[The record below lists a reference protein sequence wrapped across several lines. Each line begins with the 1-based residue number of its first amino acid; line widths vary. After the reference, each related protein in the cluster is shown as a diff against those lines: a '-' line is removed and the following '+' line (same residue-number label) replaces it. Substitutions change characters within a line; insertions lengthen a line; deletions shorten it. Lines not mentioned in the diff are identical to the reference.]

1 MQVTKESQRSE
12 NTRATILFY
21 LSAFVAFLG
30 VPLFFYTTSIHRAHL
45 PTEEVQQR
53 VTDFGKNAVFH
64 IPIYVDFGVASPE
77 LISQT
82 QRAIDASL
90 AQENSAQAWG
100 LDLRAGNAE
109 KIDKL
114 KDYVVTLKSVAA
126 ESDSSLMYRLSPTSK
141 EICVYTSNGHSI
153 ESMANYLSM
162 VLLQTVFKD
171 ELAAVKKILND
182 EHTTDVVF
190 PYAPAYNVVFNLF
203 VEDGRPVTWPIEQAV
218 EFIQPVFSAL
228 KNYANF
234 KISSQI
240 HYYSKLQSEPSL
252 NDDGT
257 ARVIPQTDLATFI
270 NYGEWNLNTHDIA
283 PSINFLVF
291 FPSGNYENVPLLV
304 ENSRTNSFLIPQW
317 GGVHIFNTK
326 ETPKNDK
333 GSKSVYRI
341 SESELEPVFDIFASQ
356 LFELLGVP
364 KAPMSPFLRVDAF
377 HRVATLK
384 NMKRALS
391 NLQAL
396 LKISSSLHGIS
407 IPESTRANVISSLEN
422 YDKAVE
428 SLQNND
434 FEASVAFAAKSVTKS
449 DEAFFEKEMVQ
460 QAYFPSEHKL
470 AVFSPLLGPICSIVF
485 FGLIKYLRSRKASRK
500 ESETSEPGKKEI

>member
-1 MQVTKESQRSE
+1 
-12 NTRATILFY
+12 
-21 LSAFVAFLG
+21 
-30 VPLFFYTTSIHRAHL
+30 
-45 PTEEVQQR
+45 
-53 VTDFGKNAVFH
+53 
-64 IPIYVDFGVASPE
+64 
-77 LISQT
+77 
-82 QRAIDASL
+82 
-90 AQENSAQAWG
+90 
-100 LDLRAGNAE
+100 
-109 KIDKL
+109 
-114 KDYVVTLKSVAA
+114 
-126 ESDSSLMYRLSPTSK
+126 
-141 EICVYTSNGHSI
+141 
-153 ESMANYLSM
+153 MANYLSM

-182 EHTTDVVF
+182 EHTADVVF

-203 VEDGRPVTWPIEQAV
+203 VEDGRPVTWPIQQAV

-234 KISSQI
+234 KISSQT

-252 NDDGT
+252 NGDGT

-283 PSINFLVF
+283 PSINFL
-291 FPSGNYENVPLLV
+291 
-304 ENSRTNSFLIPQW
+304 
-317 GGVHIFNTK
+317 
-326 ETPKNDK
+326 NDN
-333 GSKSVYRI
+333 GSKLVYRI

-364 KAPMSPFLRVDAF
+364 KAPLSPFLRVDAF

-391 NLQAL
+391 NLKAL

-422 YDKAVE
+422 YDKVVE
-428 SLQNND
+428 LLQNND

-470 AVFSPLLGPICSIVF
+470 AVFLPLLGPICSIVF

-500 ESETSEPGKKEI
+500 ESETSELGKKEI